1 MFELR
6 LQFGSGYRIYFGMIG
21 DNAIV
26 LLRGG
31 DKTSQIQDI
40 DKAKRDWKV
49 HREREFE
56 HEQL

>member
-31 DKTSQIQDI
+31 DKSSQIQDI
-40 DKAKRDWKV
+40 DKAKNGLESTS
-49 HREREFE
+49 REGV
-56 HEQL
+56 